1 MKWQFEEFPNSLVET
16 EVTQRDQFRNDD
28 VDLADTLVRETVQNS
43 LDARAGKGQAGQEA
57 VKVRFAF
64 LDGDNA
70 PNREYV
76 KKLFDQE
83 YRKHAEAAGIEL
95 GSVDFEH
102 PRAIVIEDFNTN
114 GLLGNPWE
122 KGDDDFSDFW
132 HRHGISHKSGER
144 RGRWGLGKLVFSTSS
159 LLRAFFGLT
168 VRAGDK
174 TPFLMGQTVL
184 SMHKLGDSQ
193 YPAHTHF
200 SEVSQNAADR
210 RLRIPITDS
219 SFVSSFSD
227 VFRLKRGRMPG
238 LSLVIPFPHLDLER
252 ARMIEAAIRHY
263 FIPILRGQLVL
274 EFDDLV
280 LDRNSLKHS
289 ASKYLPSSP
298 IRDMEALFSFVLEAE
313 DPKTQLIS
321 LGEHWYK
328 GGLEQAFQPDELEK
342 LRRSFADG
350 KLVGVRFPIDIVRKD
365 GTTEQTEV
373 RGYLKKPAQLSRG
386 QDYYVRSGI
395 TVPQE
400 SKFGHRNALGLLIA
414 DAPAISAFLGD
425 AENPAHTL
433 WTGNAEKVQMN
444 YRGARERVTAIKKC
458 LVNLYDL
465 LAQAVEEKAEKALL
479 EFFWT
484 PGTGAKP
491 RREKGEKPFSPTTP
505 PATNPELFRISPI
518 DGGFTVH
525 PGEGLTADRLP
536 LTASIKVAYDVEE
549 GNPFR
554 LWSDNDFDFRKSG
567 DARIEVQNAEGVADK
582 NNGNTI
588 KCTFTRPESKISVTG
603 LDSNRDLIIKVE
615 VEEEQ

>member
-1 MKWQFEEFPNSLVET
+1 MKWQFEEFPKSLVET

-43 LDARAGKGQAGQEA
+43 LDARAGKGRSGQEA
-57 VKVRFAF
+57 VRVRFAF

-76 KKLFDQE
+76 RQLFDQE
-83 YRKHAEAAGIEL
+83 YRNHAEAAGIEL
-95 GSVDFEH
+95 GRIDFEH
-102 PRAIVIEDFNTN
+102 PRAIVIEDFGTN

-132 HRHGISHKSGER
+132 RRHGISHKSGER
-144 RGRWGLGKLVFSTSS
+144 RGRWGLGKLVFSISS

-184 SMHKLGDSQ
+184 SMHKLGNRQ

-200 SEVSQNAADR
+200 SEVSQDAANR
-210 RLRIPITDS
+210 GLRIPITDS
-219 SFVSSFSD
+219 SLVNRFSE
-227 VFRLKRGRMPG
+227 VFRLKRGGMPG
-238 LSLVIPFPHLDLER
+238 LSLVIPFPHEDLQRER
-252 ARMIEAAIRHY
+252 IIEAAIRHY

-280 LDRNSLKHS
+280 LDKTNLKDRASQYLKHGS
-289 ASKYLPSSP
+289 

-313 DPKTQLIS
+313 NPETQLIS
-321 LGEHWYK
+321 IGDRWYRD
-328 GGLEQAFQPDELEK
+328 GLEQAFQPDELEK

-350 KLVGVRFPIDIVRKD
+350 KLVSVRFPIDIVRKD
-365 GTTEQTEV
+365 GMTERTEV

-414 DAPAISAFLGD
+414 DDPIISAFLGD

-433 WTGNAEKVQMN
+433 WIGNAEKVQMN

-458 LVNLYDL
+458 LLNLHDL
-465 LAQAVEEKAEKALL
+465 LAQAVEEKAEEALL
-479 EFFWT
+479 DFFWT
-484 PGTGAKP
+484 PGTGARP
-491 RREKGEKPFSPTTP
+491 RREKGEKTLSPATP
-505 PATNPELFRISPI
+505 PATKPELFRIGPI

-536 LTASIKVAYDVEE
+536 LTASIEVAYDVEE

-554 LWSDNDFDFRKSG
+554 FWSEHDFDFTKKG
-567 DARIEVQNAEGVADK
+567 DARIEIQDVKDFDAKSNI
-582 NNGNTI
+582 I
-588 KCTFTRPESKISVTG
+588 KCTFTKAESKISVTG

-615 VEEEQ
+615 VEEKQ